1 MYNNLTN
8 LRRGRPW
15 LLLAALFAWLLP
27 QNAVADSPLLQPYH
41 YQGMLNGSNT
51 VRISA
56 PIYDEVSTDNWTNN
70 ATLTIK
76 WTDKNKIEHSEVLL
90 TWKADILFD
99 PFGVSM
105 YDNDKSE
112 VPAKFETKTGGSIE
126 ISKTFQGRRFAV
138 FSTIGGQRGCD
149 DSQSHLI
156 TRQRALFCTAL
167 CRNAALDVIKKNS
180 AQKRSAQLVELTHE
194 MNECIPDQNSISD
207 DRSDELKGYINE
219 YLSTLPKDKRAVF
232 LGRYWY
238 NESVSEIARWTGYSQ
253 SKVKTMLHRTREG
266 LRKFIIRKE
275 GSL

>member
-1 MYNNLTN
+1 MNDTEIINLYYERNEDAVRETMN
-8 LRRGRPW
+8 SYHNRLLRFAMRFLSDSRDAEECVNDAYVRAWNTIPPNRPEN
-15 LLLAALFAWLLP
+15 LFAYL
-27 QNAVADSPLLQPYH
+27 AV
-41 YQGMLNGSNT
+41 
-51 VRISA
+51 
-56 PIYDEVSTDNWTNN
+56 
-70 ATLTIK
+70 
-76 WTDKNKIEHSEVLL
+76 
-90 TWKADILFD
+90 
-99 PFGVSM
+99 
-105 YDNDKSE
+105 
-112 VPAKFETKTGGSIE
+112 
-126 ISKTFQGRRFAV
+126 
-138 FSTIGGQRGCD
+138 
-149 DSQSHLI
+149 
-156 TRQRALFCTAL
+156 L